1 MPGNFYTFEV
11 RKTKIKRICQKC
23 STIIRKKQS
32 YYRGVG
38 RENGTFDVKILCC
51 SCGAGEQSEREEQF
65 TFLKTG
71 EYRVF
76 RDYYKL

>member
-11 RKTKIKRICQKC
+11 RKTKIKRICQEC

-38 RENGTFDVKILCC
+38 RKNGTFNVKILCC
-51 SCGAGEQSEREEQF
+51 SCGAKEQSEMEVE
-65 TFLKTG
+65 KIG